1 MASPNIHPPKTKPE
15 NQMKISVLVFAFLAS
30 LLASCNSKQADP
42 SPMETTATSG
52 HTVSSGGDV
61 SASAT
66 ANSTYME
73 FRLFDAADGDQ
84 FNAALN
90 ARIYY
95 FPGNYTDAQ
104 INTAMGSPDT
114 NPNWEPTL
122 APTEEFDFDNVV
134 APVYGW
140 SAQPGFI
147 HLDFAERQPG
157 ERIAIRWLFT
167 EANPNCRRGYREQ
180 VFIWNGL
187 GENYTLKTDQFRAG
201 L

>member
-1 MASPNIHPPKTKPE
+1 
-15 NQMKISVLVFAFLAS
+15 MKISVLVLALAS
-30 LLASCNSKQADP
+30 LLASCNKQNDP
-42 SPMETTATSG
+42 QPASLSSS
-52 HTVSSGGDV
+52 HNVSSSGDLT
-61 SASAT
+61 AS
-66 ANSTYME
+66 STYME

-95 FPGNYTDAQ
+95 FPSNYTDAQ

-140 SAQPGFI
+140 SADPGFI
-147 HLDFAERQPG
+147 HLDFAERQTG
-157 ERIAIRWLFT
+157 QRIAIRFLFT
-167 EANPNCRRGYREQ
+167 EANPDCRRGYREQ

-187 GENYTLKTDQFRAG
+187 GENYTLKTDRFRAG

>member
-1 MASPNIHPPKTKPE
+1 
-15 NQMKISVLVFAFLAS
+15 MKISVLILALAS
-30 LLASCNSKQADP
+30 LLASCSSKKADP
-42 SPMETTATSG
+42 SPQETTATSS
-52 HTVSSGGDV
+52 HRVDSAGD
-61 SASAT
+61 AGANAT
-66 ANSTYME
+66 ATSSTYME

-95 FPGNYTDAQ
+95 FPSNYTDAQ

-114 NPNWEPTL
+114 NPAWEPTL

-157 ERIAIRWLFT
+157 QRIAIRWLFT
-167 EANPNCRRGYREQ
+167 EANPDCRRSYREQ

-187 GENYTLKTDQFRAG
+187 GENYTLKTDQYRAG